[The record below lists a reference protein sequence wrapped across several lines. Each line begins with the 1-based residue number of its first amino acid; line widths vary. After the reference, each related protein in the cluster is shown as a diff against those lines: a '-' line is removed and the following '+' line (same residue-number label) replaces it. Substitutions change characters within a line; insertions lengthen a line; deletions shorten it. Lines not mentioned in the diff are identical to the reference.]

1 MKMGKTRRKGHRET
15 RAPSG
20 KGMSF
25 RDYNPAPINPLTT
38 QFEPTPESP
47 IRRGAKQAGVS

>member
-1 MKMGKTRRKGHRET
+1 MSKTRKKGHRDT
-15 RAPSG
+15 KTPSG

-47 IRRGAKQAGVS
+47 IRRGAKQAGVA